1 MARNPAPGELELVER
16 FINTA
21 DLEDDADEIDSPEK
35 LAAWLREAGLLGD
48 SDGVSESDVQRAAAV
63 REALRGLA
71 LSNNGGPVYPLD
83 LATLNQAAGELE
95 LRLRFVAARGARL
108 ETGRAGAEAALA
120 RVLTAV
126 FTAMVDGTWPRLKAC
141 RRHTCRYAFYDA
153 SKNRSSTWC
162 SMAVC
167 GNRTKV
173 ESHRRRRTV
182 PPPRQAGRSSA

>member
-162 SMAVC
+162 SMAAC

-173 ESHRRRRTV
+173 ETYRRRRTV
-182 PPPRQAGRSSA
+182 PPPR